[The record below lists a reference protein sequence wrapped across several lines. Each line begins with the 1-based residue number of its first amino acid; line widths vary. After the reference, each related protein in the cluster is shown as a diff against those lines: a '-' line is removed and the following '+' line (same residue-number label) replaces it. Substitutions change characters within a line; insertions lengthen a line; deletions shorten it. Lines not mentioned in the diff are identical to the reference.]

1 MDVLV
6 VLRIVFG
13 AFLAIA
19 AAALAV
25 PVLVLADL
33 AGGGTGWGLCPDGL
47 GTCSTS
53 YFAGPELFLA
63 LFATLLVAIG
73 GAALAARGIR
83 RRRPRQ

>member
-1 MDVLV
+1 VF
-6 VLRIVFG
+6 LRIVFG
-13 AFLAIA
+13 LFVAIA

-33 AGGGTGWGLCPDGL
+33 AGGGSGWGICPEGL

-63 LFATLLVAIG
+63 LFGVLILAAG

-83 RRRPRQ
+83 RRKRQ